1 MELTTFLVTLFS
13 SAGASAA
20 LSGALVFLCRNWI
33 SERLHQ
39 SIKYEYDLKLAHF
52 NNELKA
58 ESEKNV
64 LLLRSSIENEAEK
77 IRLAN
82 ASISQT
88 QKYSIEKKLSAIE
101 TLWEGVLAARKNVP
115 VIMNFINI
123 LTEDEYSS
131 MKDHRDFQAMVGE
144 ISPEKITKMYE
155 DNVGSR
161 ERVRPYVGEYTWA
174 LVSTYQAVILRAAIL
189 VQMGQE
195 DSKKLNWHK
204 DSGIRQLLNSSL
216 SKSEVEDFDNTK
228 ISKVNWIQRKFEF
241 KILAAMQVVISGEQF
256 SEEALEQ
263 AQRME
268 EKVQQLKK
276 TVESGHS
283 S

>member
-1 MELTTFLVTLFS
+1 MELADFLITLLS

-20 LSGALVFLCRNWI
+20 LAGLLVYLSRNWL
-33 SERLHQ
+33 SERLRH
-39 SIKYEYDLKLAHF
+39 SIKHEYDLKLAHL

-58 ESEKNV
+58 ESERNV
-64 LLLRSSIENEAEK
+64 ILLKSSIESEAEK

-88 QKYSIEKKLSAIE
+88 QKLSIEKKLSAIE
-101 TLWEGVLAARKNVP
+101 TLWEGVLAARKNIP
-115 VIMNFINI
+115 VVMGFIDI

-144 ISPEKITKMYE
+144 LSTEKMTQMYQ

-174 LVSTYQAVILRAAIL
+174 LVSTYQAIILRTALLI
-189 VQMGQE
+189 QMGQE
-195 DSKKLNWHK
+195 DSKKLNWHL
-204 DSGIRQLLNSSL
+204 DSGIRQLLNSAL
-216 SKSEVEDFDNTK
+216 SEAELAEFDVTK
-228 ISKVNWIQRKFEF
+228 IGKVNWIQRKFEF

-256 SEEALEQ
+256 GDEALKQ
-263 AQRME
+263 AQKME
-268 EKVQQLKK
+268 EKVQKL
-276 TVESGHS
+276 TNA
-283 S
+283 